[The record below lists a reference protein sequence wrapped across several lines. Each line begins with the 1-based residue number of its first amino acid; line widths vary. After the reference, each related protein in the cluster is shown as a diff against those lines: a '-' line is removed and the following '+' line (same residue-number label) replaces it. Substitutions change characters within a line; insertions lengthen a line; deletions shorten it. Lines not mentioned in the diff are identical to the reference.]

1 MNIFRVIGQFTP
13 FISPK
18 LDTFGKKV
26 LNNTIVSNLPY
37 FNLFENFFKYPT
49 LMIGRS
55 VVALVI
61 CTFLAISSN
70 INFR

>member
-18 LDTFGKKV
+18 LGTFGKKV

-49 LMIGRS
+49 LMIGRL
-55 VVALVI
+55 VVTLVI